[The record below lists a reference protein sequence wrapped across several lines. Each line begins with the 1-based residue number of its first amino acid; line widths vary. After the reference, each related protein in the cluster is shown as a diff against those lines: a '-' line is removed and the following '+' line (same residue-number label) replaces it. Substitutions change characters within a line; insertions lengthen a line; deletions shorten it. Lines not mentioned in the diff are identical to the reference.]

1 MCVILIDRALVY
13 ESHAN
18 FWTTKKMNIENRDTL
33 LRWTIY
39 TYNVAKK
46 TEYGGARDIHR
57 CYIAVYT
64 KRMCISDPK
73 CDDVI
78 SMRFSVFVPLLFFF
92 FSFITKHIGCATIL
106 IAMNNFY
113 CFQIQN
119 QNHIRKISKNSFCC
133 NEYLPYTPNLY
144 SFGRFR
150 SIVINKQTA
159 IMPNKLL
166 FQFDEFFCKLWFN
179 QIRTNIER
187 KKTLNKHWN

>member
-1 MCVILIDRALVY
+1 MCVILIDRALEY

-18 FWTTKKMNIENRDTL
+18 FWTTKKWTKRIETL
-33 LRWTIY
+33 CSDEQY
-39 TYNVAKK
+39 THRYNVAKK
-46 TEYGGARDIHR
+46 SEYGGARDIHR
-57 CYIAVYT
+57 RNIAVYT

-78 SMRFSVFVPLLFFF
+78 SMRFSVFVPLLFF

-133 NEYLPYTPNLY
+133 NKYLHTHPIHIHLVA
-144 SFGRFR
+144 SD
-150 SIVINKQTA
+150 
-159 IMPNKLL
+159 L
-166 FQFDEFFCKLWFN
+166 
-179 QIRTNIER
+179 
-187 KKTLNKHWN
+187 